1 MNTSTLFSGAVRNA
15 FDSAR
20 RKSDETCR
28 PSAKNGFRL
37 SPLACARLDR
47 RFERSPDM

>member
-37 SPLACARLDR
+37 SPLACASSFGRT
-47 RFERSPDM
+47 

>member
-28 PSAKNGFRL
+28 PSAKITDGNTAAKGF
-37 SPLACARLDR
+37 
-47 RFERSPDM
+47 